1 MQNCKWILIMGYWA
15 TKKSQK
21 KTCQIMM
28 PFIVIQVKNQKKM
41 MYIWGIVIYKNR
53 ILENKKGQ
61 TQDPE

>member
-1 MQNCKWILIMGYWA
+1 
-15 TKKSQK
+15 
-21 KTCQIMM
+21 MM

-41 MYIWGIVIYKNR
+41 MYIWGIVIYINR